1 MVSVLTSKLVDLGF
15 EPRSGQTKDYKI
27 DICCFYAKHAALRR
41 KSKDLLAQNQ
51 DNVSEWGDMSIH
63 GCNISIT
70 KGKLL
75 EDMIDCLHVISVY
88 LWVQRYLVT
97 YDNLILLI

>member
-1 MVSVLTSKLVDLGF
+1 MGKLLEDF
-15 EPRSGQTKDYKI
+15 
-27 DICCFYAKHAALRR
+27 A
-41 KSKDLLAQNQ
+41 
-51 DNVSEWGDMSIH
+51 
-63 GCNISIT
+63 CNISIT

>member
-1 MVSVLTSKLVDLGF
+1 MGKFLEDIIKSTH
-15 EPRSGQTKDYKI
+15 KD
-27 DICCFYAKHAALRR
+27 FT
-41 KSKDLLAQNQ
+41 
-51 DNVSEWGDMSIH
+51 
-63 GCNISIT
+63 CNISIT

-97 YDNLILLI
+97 YGHLILLI